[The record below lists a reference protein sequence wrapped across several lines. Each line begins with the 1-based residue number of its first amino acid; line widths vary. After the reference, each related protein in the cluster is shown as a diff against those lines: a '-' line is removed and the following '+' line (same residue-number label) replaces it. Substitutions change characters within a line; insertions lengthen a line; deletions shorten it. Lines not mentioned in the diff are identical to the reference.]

1 MKINSINTKK
11 QKIKDKQK
19 LDEHKCS
26 LLRYTA
32 AVESDLQPPL
42 PSKEGAEFS
51 KTKSPS

>member
-1 MKINSINTKK
+1 M

-26 LLRYTA
+26 LLRCTA